1 MSDPTTCA
9 SVMRVMS
16 CIGIDVEMTVFWAF
30 EADGERV
37 TRMHLY
43 PGRDQALEAIE
54 RWRG

>member
-1 MSDPTTCA
+1 MIPPLVHP
-9 SVMRVMS
+9 VMRVMS